1 MLEKTD
7 DMVLKSLIEL
17 AVTSLDLKQPVF
29 PNLLETPVLWRKFL
43 VTVQG
48 ARDDARKAKEEL
60 DKIIPEQPSL

>member
-43 VTVQG
+43 VAVQG